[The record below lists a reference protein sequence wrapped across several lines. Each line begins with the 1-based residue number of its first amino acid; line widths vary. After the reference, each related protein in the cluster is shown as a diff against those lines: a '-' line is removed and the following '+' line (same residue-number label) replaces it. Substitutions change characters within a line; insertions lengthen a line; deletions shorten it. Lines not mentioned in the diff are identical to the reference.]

1 MKEGT
6 EDMNDIWSILEIK
19 ATDDKKAIRKAFA
32 AQSRLHHPE
41 EEPEYFAALNQ
52 AYKAALDYAAGGENA
67 AVPTDNSADDSRSA
81 LDKNSTF
88 VPVGF
93 NGKTGKEKKEILLE
107 KAQEKA
113 ENQIQNNGKMNETP
127 EENEDKK
134 QDEGTLSL
142 LDRLD
147 QATEQ
152 AVKRSRETGALRD
165 FIALFETPKQAK
177 QADTWKRF
185 FLSEAFLQEQ
195 FSEEFAKGL
204 LAYLAEQTLCPG
216 DNLPRYLLQELAVAY
231 AFIPHFAG
239 EEYFDGL
246 KYPKE
251 WYKVSVENTFPA
263 RRYAAEIFNRQ
274 GRDCDLK
281 SMTNRI
287 LRQPGNKVRA
297 SYSLEGM
304 DMAQKAAKILEAMGC
319 IENMEGYCVLRYGAK
334 KEKRHDRIFYGVR
347 APPLVLS

>member
-127 EENEDKK
+127 EKMRTKNRMREP
-134 QDEGTLSL
+134 SL
-142 LDRLD
+142 YWTALTRQRNRL
-147 QATEQ
+147 
-152 AVKRSRETGALRD
+152 
-165 FIALFETPKQAK
+165 
-177 QADTWKRF
+177 
-185 FLSEAFLQEQ
+185 
-195 FSEEFAKGL
+195 
-204 LAYLAEQTLCPG
+204 
-216 DNLPRYLLQELAVAY
+216 
-231 AFIPHFAG
+231 
-239 EEYFDGL
+239 
-246 KYPKE
+246 
-251 WYKVSVENTFPA
+251 
-263 RRYAAEIFNRQ
+263 
-274 GRDCDLK
+274 
-281 SMTNRI
+281 
-287 LRQPGNKVRA
+287 
-297 SYSLEGM
+297 
-304 DMAQKAAKILEAMGC
+304 
-319 IENMEGYCVLRYGAK
+319 
-334 KEKRHDRIFYGVR
+334 
-347 APPLVLS
+347 